1 MDLEKL
7 KYPIG
12 RYQVDD
18 KIDKAAIDKFIKEIE
33 LLPERLADAVRGLN
47 LQQLKTPYRQEGWTV
62 QQVVH
67 HIADSHLNAYIRFK
81 LALTES
87 KPIVKPYDEKL
98 WAQLHDVEKLPINI
112 SLTLL
117 HALHLRWHE
126 TMKYITDDQWNNL
139 TIFHPENKKT
149 IRLWTLLG
157 SYSWHG
163 KHHVAHITR
172 LREKMEW

>member
-98 WAQLHDVEKLPINI
+98 WAELPDAKLIDINVSLSFIDSLHKRWVILLKQLKSKDFDKEFL
-112 SLTLL
+112 
-117 HALHLRWHE
+117 
-126 TMKYITDDQWNNL
+126 
-139 TIFHPENKKT
+139 HPESGMKNLKE
-149 IRLWTLLG
+149 TLCL
-157 SYSWHG
+157 YAWHSN
-163 KHHVAHITR
+163 HHLAHITTLKQR
-172 LREKMEW
+172 MNW

>member
-12 RYQVDD
+12 RYQVED

-33 LLPERLADAVRGLN
+33 LLPERLGDAVRGLN
-47 LQQLKTPYRQEGWTV
+47 LQQLQTQYRSDGWTV

-98 WAQLHDVEKLPINI
+98 WAELPDAKLVDINV
-112 SLTLL
+112 SLAFIDSMHKRWVTLL
-117 HALHLRWHE
+117 RQLKTKDLDKE
-126 TMKYITDDQWNNL
+126 FL
-139 TIFHPENKKT
+139 HPESGMKNLKE
-149 IRLWTLLG
+149 TLCL
-157 SYSWHG
+157 YAWHSN
-163 KHHVAHITR
+163 HHLAHITSLKQR
-172 LREKMEW
+172 MNW

>member
-98 WAQLHDVEKLPINI
+98 WAELPDAKLVDINVSLSFIDSLHKRWVILLKQLKTKDFDKEFL
-112 SLTLL
+112 
-117 HALHLRWHE
+117 
-126 TMKYITDDQWNNL
+126 
-139 TIFHPENKKT
+139 HPESGMKNLKE
-149 IRLWTLLG
+149 TLCL
-157 SYSWHG
+157 YAWHSN
-163 KHHVAHITR
+163 HHLAHITTLKQR
-172 LREKMEW
+172 MNW